1 LEENSKISIFV
12 FNLSEK
18 KYVVKKII
26 IAIDGPAASGKSTTA
41 KLVAAQLGYL
51 HIDTGAMY
59 RAMALKVLRN
69 NISEH
74 DSIKIADL
82 AKVTSVRLI
91 STGTKVN
98 VVLDGK
104 EVSEDIR
111 LPEVT
116 NIVSPVSTIA
126 AVRDLMVKEQR
137 AMGNEGGIVLEGRD
151 IGTIVFPNAELKIFM
166 LANERERAERR
177 KKELEAKGVEI
188 TIEDL
193 EKEILE
199 RDRIDSERTVS
210 PLRKAEDAIEL
221 DTTRLTIEQ
230 QVEFIVTKAKEIFL
244 R

>member
-1 LEENSKISIFV
+1 MEENSKISIFV